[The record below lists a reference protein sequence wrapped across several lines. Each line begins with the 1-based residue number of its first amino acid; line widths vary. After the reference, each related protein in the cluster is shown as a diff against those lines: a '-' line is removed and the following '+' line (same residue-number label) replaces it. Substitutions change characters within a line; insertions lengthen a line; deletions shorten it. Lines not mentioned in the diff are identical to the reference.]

1 MPQRFKKNKP
11 LTRLDKALAAI
22 VLVVTATTGM
32 LGAAPAQAQAQVQ
45 GTWPDKPLKL
55 VVPYPA
61 GGNADNTARLLA
73 TQLGQ
78 RLGQPVVVDNRPGG
92 SGTIGAAAVAK
103 APADGYTLL
112 LDATAFTV
120 NPSLFPK
127 LPFDAVKDFAPIS
140 LVLQV
145 PLLMVVP
152 AASPFQSVADVAKAA
167 KARPGHLTYASAG
180 NGGAQ
185 HLAGELFKQ
194 GHKVAITHIPYRG
207 GAPALTDLIGGQV
220 DVMFSATTASGPFVK
235 SGKLRAL
242 AITSPRRAEGWE
254 AVPTVAESGVPGFQV
269 SEWNGLFAPAGTP
282 RPVLERLEAETRA
295 IVASPEMKK
304 RFAELGVQGVGSSAQ
319 EFSAFLKAE
328 TTKWAEVIRTA
339 GIRID

>member
-1 MPQRFKKNKP
+1 MTQILKTNRP
-11 LTRLDKALAAI
+11 LTLANKALAAMA
-22 VLVVTATTGM
+22 LVVTATAGV
-32 LGAAPAQAQAQVQ
+32 LSAAPAQAQ

-78 RLGQPVVVDNRPGG
+78 RLGQQVVVDNRPGG

-127 LPFDAVKDFAPIS
+127 LPFDAAKDFAPIS

-152 AASPFQSVADVAKAA
+152 ANSPFQSVADLVKAA

-194 GHKVAITHIPYRG
+194 GQKVAITHIPYRG

-235 SGKLRAL
+235 SGKLRPL
-242 AITSPRRAEGWE
+242 AISSPRRVEGWE
-254 AVPTVAESGVPGFQV
+254 SVPTVAESGVPGFQV

-295 IVASPEMKK
+295 IVTSPEMKK

-319 EFSAFLKAE
+319 EFSSFLKAE
-328 TTKWAEVIRTA
+328 TTKWAEVIRTS
-339 GIRID
+339 GIRMD

>member
-1 MPQRFKKNKP
+1 MTQILKTNRP
-11 LTRLDKALAAI
+11 LTLANKALAAMA
-22 VLVVTATTGM
+22 LVVTATAGV
-32 LGAAPAQAQAQVQ
+32 LSAAPAQAQ

-73 TQLGQ
+73 TQLGH
-78 RLGQPVVVDNRPGG
+78 RLGQQVVVDNRPGG

-127 LPFDAVKDFAPIS
+127 LPFDAAKDFAPIS

-152 AASPFQSVADVAKAA
+152 ANSPFQSVADVAKAA
-167 KARPGHLTYASAG
+167 RARPGHLTYASAG

-194 GHKVAITHIPYRG
+194 GQKVAITHIPYRG

-220 DVMFSATTASGPFVK
+220 DMMFSATTASGPFVK

-242 AITSPRRAEGWE
+242 AISSPRRVEGWE
-254 AVPTVAESGVPGFQV
+254 SVPTVAESGVPGFQV

-319 EFSAFLKAE
+319 EFSSFLKAE
-328 TTKWAEVIRTA
+328 TTKWAEVIRTS
-339 GIRID
+339 GIRMD

>member
-1 MPQRFKKNKP
+1 MTQILKTNRP
-11 LTRLDKALAAI
+11 LTLANKALAAMA
-22 VLVVTATTGM
+22 LVVTATAGV
-32 LGAAPAQAQAQVQ
+32 LSAAPAQAQ

-78 RLGQPVVVDNRPGG
+78 RLGQQVVVDNRPGG

-127 LPFDAVKDFAPIS
+127 LPFDAAKDFAPIS

-152 AASPFQSVADVAKAA
+152 ANSPFQSVADVAKAA
-167 KARPGHLTYASAG
+167 RARPGHLTYASAG

-194 GHKVAITHIPYRG
+194 GQKVAITHIPYRG

-235 SGKLRAL
+235 SGKLRPL
-242 AITSPRRAEGWE
+242 AISSPRRVEGWE
-254 AVPTVAESGVPGFQV
+254 SVPTVAESGVPGFQV

-295 IVASPEMKK
+295 IVTSPEMKK

-319 EFSAFLKAE
+319 EFSSFLKAE
-328 TTKWAEVIRTA
+328 TTKWAEVIRTS
-339 GIRID
+339 GIRMD

>member
-1 MPQRFKKNKP
+1 MIQIFKSNRP
-11 LTRLDKALAAI
+11 LTLVNKALAAM
-22 VLVVTATTGM
+22 VLVVTATAGVLSAT
-32 LGAAPAQAQAQVQ
+32 PAQAQ

-78 RLGQPVVVDNRPGG
+78 RLGQQVVVDNRPGG
-92 SGTIGAAAVAK
+92 SGTIGAAVVAK

-127 LPFDAVKDFAPIS
+127 LPFDAAKDFAPIS

-152 AASPFQSVADVAKAA
+152 ANSPFQSVADVAKAA
-167 KARPGHLTYASAG
+167 RARPGHLTYASAG

-194 GHKVAITHIPYRG
+194 GQKVAITHIPYRG

-220 DVMFSATTASGPFVK
+220 NLMFSATTASGPFVK

-242 AITSPRRAEGWE
+242 AISSPRRVEGWE
-254 AVPTVAESGVPGFQV
+254 SVPTVAESGVPGFQV

-319 EFSAFLKAE
+319 EFSSFLKAE
-328 TTKWAEVIRTA
+328 TTKWAEVIRTS
-339 GIRID
+339 GIRMD

>member
-1 MPQRFKKNKP
+1 MQQNFKKNRP
-11 LTRLDKALAAI
+11 IALVNKALAAM
-22 VLVVTATTGM
+22 VLVVTCAAGT
-32 LGAAPAQAQAQVQ
+32 LGAAPAQAQ

-78 RLGQPVVVDNRPGG
+78 RLGQQVVVDNRPGG

-127 LPFDAVKDFAPIS
+127 LPFDAAKDFAPIS

-152 AASPFQSVADVAKAA
+152 ANSPFQSVADVAKAA
-167 KARPGHLTYASAG
+167 RARPGHLTYASAG

-194 GHKVAITHIPYRG
+194 GQKVAITHIPYRG

-220 DVMFSATTASGPFVK
+220 DLMFSATTASGPFVK

-242 AITSPRRAEGWE
+242 AISSPRRVEGWE
-254 AVPTVAESGVPGFQV
+254 SVPTVAESGVPGFQV

-282 RPVLERLEAETRA
+282 RPVLERLEAEARA

-328 TTKWAEVIRTA
+328 TTKWAAVIRTS
-339 GIRID
+339 GIRMD

>member
-1 MPQRFKKNKP
+1 M
-11 LTRLDKALAAI
+11 RLLSWGRGVWGLAGLL
-22 VLVVTATTGM
+22 VLAS
-32 LGAAPAQAQAQVQ
+32 AAQAQAN
-45 GTWPDKPLKL
+45 WPDRPVRVIVPFPASGATDL
-55 VVPYPA
+55 V
-61 GGNADNTARLLA
+61 ARVV
-73 TQLGQ
+73 TQRVAAALGQ
-78 RLGQPVVVDNRPGG
+78 QVVVDNRPGG
-92 SGTIGAAAVAK
+92 SGTIGAAVVAK

-127 LPFDAVKDFAPIS
+127 LPFDAAKDFAPIS

-152 AASPFQSVADVAKAA
+152 ANSPFQSVADVAKAA
-167 KARPGHLTYASAG
+167 RARPGHLTYASAG

-194 GHKVAITHIPYRG
+194 GQKVAITHIPYRG

-242 AITSPRRAEGWE
+242 AISSPRRVEG
-254 AVPTVAESGVPGFQV
+254 
-269 SEWNGLFAPAGTP
+269 
-282 RPVLERLEAETRA
+282 
-295 IVASPEMKK
+295 
-304 RFAELGVQGVGSSAQ
+304 
-319 EFSAFLKAE
+319 
-328 TTKWAEVIRTA
+328 
-339 GIRID
+339 

>member
-1 MPQRFKKNKP
+1 MIQILKTNRP
-11 LTRLDKALAAI
+11 LTLANKALAAMA
-22 VLVVTATTGM
+22 LVVTATAGV
-32 LGAAPAQAQAQVQ
+32 LSAAPAQAQ

-73 TQLGQ
+73 TQLGH
-78 RLGQPVVVDNRPGG
+78 RLGQQVVVDNRPGG
-92 SGTIGAAAVAK
+92 SGTIGAAVVAK

-127 LPFDAVKDFAPIS
+127 LPFDAAKDFAPIS

-152 AASPFQSVADVAKAA
+152 ANSPFQSVADVAKAA
-167 KARPGHLTYASAG
+167 RARPGHLTYASAG

-194 GHKVAITHIPYRG
+194 GQKVAMTHIPYRG

-220 DVMFSATTASGPFVK
+220 DLMFSATTASGPFVK

-242 AITSPRRAEGWE
+242 AISSPRRVEGWE
-254 AVPTVAESGVPGFQV
+254 SVPTVAESGVPGFQV

-319 EFSAFLKAE
+319 EFSSFLKAE
-328 TTKWAEVIRTA
+328 TTKWAEVIRTS
-339 GIRID
+339 GIRMD

>member
-1 MPQRFKKNKP
+1 MTQILKTNRP
-11 LTRLDKALAAI
+11 LTLANKALAAMA
-22 VLVVTATTGM
+22 LVVTATAGV
-32 LGAAPAQAQAQVQ
+32 LSAAPAQAQ

-73 TQLGQ
+73 TQLGH
-78 RLGQPVVVDNRPGG
+78 RLGQQVVVDNRPGG

-127 LPFDAVKDFAPIS
+127 LPFDAAKDFAPIS

-152 AASPFQSVADVAKAA
+152 ANSPFQSVADVAKAA

-194 GHKVAITHIPYRG
+194 GQKVAITHIPYRG

-220 DVMFSATTASGPFVK
+220 NLMFSATTASGPFVK

-242 AITSPRRAEGWE
+242 AISSPRRVEGWE
-254 AVPTVAESGVPGFQV
+254 SVPTVAESGVPGFQV

-319 EFSAFLKAE
+319 EFSSFLKAE
-328 TTKWAEVIRTA
+328 TTKWAEVIRTS
-339 GIRID
+339 GIRMD

>member
-1 MPQRFKKNKP
+1 MTQILKTNRP
-11 LTRLDKALAAI
+11 LTLANKALAAMA
-22 VLVVTATTGM
+22 LVVTATAGV
-32 LGAAPAQAQAQVQ
+32 LSAAPAQAQ

-78 RLGQPVVVDNRPGG
+78 RLGQQVVVDNRPGG

-127 LPFDAVKDFAPIS
+127 LPFDAAKDFAPIS

-152 AASPFQSVADVAKAA
+152 ANSPFQSVADVAKAA
-167 KARPGHLTYASAG
+167 RARPGHLTYASAG

-194 GHKVAITHIPYRG
+194 GQKVALTHIPYRG

-220 DVMFSATTASGPFVK
+220 DLMFSATTASGPFVK

-242 AITSPRRAEGWE
+242 AISSPRRVEGWE
-254 AVPTVAESGVPGFQV
+254 SVPTVAESGVPGFQV

-328 TTKWAEVIRTA
+328 TTKWAEVIRTS
-339 GIRID
+339 GIRMD

>member
-1 MPQRFKKNKP
+1 MRKIEPKRPFALAHQ
-11 LTRLDKALAAI
+11 ALAAI
-22 VLVVTATTGM
+22 SFACLAVAALPVHAQ
-32 LGAAPAQAQAQVQ
+32 GA
-45 GTWPDKPLKL
+45 WPDKPIKL
-55 VVPYPA
+55 VVPYPP

-73 TQLGQ
+73 TQLSS
-78 RLGQPVVVDNRPGG
+78 RLGQQVVVDNRPGG

-103 APADGYTLL
+103 AAPDGYTLL

-120 NPSLFPK
+120 NPSLFAK
-127 LPFDAVKDFAPIS
+127 LPYDAAKDFTPIS

-152 AASPFQSVADVAKAA
+152 ASSPLQSIADVAQAA
-167 KARPGHLTYASAG
+167 HAQPGRVTYASAG

-185 HLAGELFKQ
+185 HLAGELYKQ
-194 GHKVAITHIPYRG
+194 GAKVSMTHIPYRG

-242 AITSPRRAEGWE
+242 AITSARRSEGWE
-254 AVPTVAESGVPGFQV
+254 QVPTVAESGVPGFQV
-269 SEWNGLFAPAGTP
+269 NEWNGLFAPAGTP
-282 RPVLERLEAETRA
+282 QPVLQRLETETRA

-319 EFSAFLKAE
+319 EFAAFVNAE
-328 TTKWAEVIRTA
+328 TAQWARVIRTS

>member
-1 MPQRFKKNKP
+1 MIQILKTNRP
-11 LTRLDKALAAI
+11 LTLANKALAAMA
-22 VLVVTATTGM
+22 LVVTATAGV
-32 LGAAPAQAQAQVQ
+32 LSAAPAQAQ

-78 RLGQPVVVDNRPGG
+78 RLGQQVVVDNRPGG

-127 LPFDAVKDFAPIS
+127 LPFDAAKDFAPIS

-152 AASPFQSVADVAKAA
+152 ANSPFQSVADVAKAA
-167 KARPGHLTYASAG
+167 RARPGHLTYASAG

-194 GHKVAITHIPYRG
+194 GQKVAITHIPYRG

-220 DVMFSATTASGPFVK
+220 NLMFSATTASGPFVK

-242 AITSPRRAEGWE
+242 AISSPRRVEGWE
-254 AVPTVAESGVPGFQV
+254 SVPTVAESGVPGFQV

-328 TTKWAEVIRTA
+328 TTKWAEVIRTS
-339 GIRID
+339 GIRMD

>member
-1 MPQRFKKNKP
+1 MIQIFKSNRP
-11 LTRLDKALAAI
+11 LTLVNKALAAM
-22 VLVVTATTGM
+22 VLVVTATAGV
-32 LGAAPAQAQAQVQ
+32 LSAAPAQAQGA
-45 GTWPDKPLKL
+45 WPDKPLKL

-78 RLGQPVVVDNRPGG
+78 RLGQQVVVDNRPGG
-92 SGTIGAAAVAK
+92 SGTIGAAVVAK

-127 LPFDAVKDFAPIS
+127 LPFDAAKDFAPIS

-152 AASPFQSVADVAKAA
+152 ANSPFQSVADVAKAA
-167 KARPGHLTYASAG
+167 RARPGHLTYASAG

-194 GHKVAITHIPYRG
+194 GQKVAITHIPYRG

-242 AITSPRRAEGWE
+242 AISSPRRVEGWE
-254 AVPTVAESGVPGFQV
+254 SVPTVAESGVPGFQV

-319 EFSAFLKAE
+319 EFSSFLKAE
-328 TTKWAEVIRTA
+328 TTKWAEVIRTS
-339 GIRID
+339 GIRMD

>member
-1 MPQRFKKNKP
+1 MTQILKTNRP
-11 LTRLDKALAAI
+11 LTLANKALAAMA
-22 VLVVTATTGM
+22 LVVTATAGV
-32 LGAAPAQAQAQVQ
+32 LSAAPAQAQ

-78 RLGQPVVVDNRPGG
+78 RLGQQVVVDNRPGG

-127 LPFDAVKDFAPIS
+127 LPFDAAKDFAPIS

-152 AASPFQSVADVAKAA
+152 ANSPFQSVADLAKAA
-167 KARPGHLTYASAG
+167 RARPGHLTYASAG

-194 GHKVAITHIPYRG
+194 GQKVAITHIPYRG

-220 DVMFSATTASGPFVK
+220 DMMFSATTASGPFVK

-242 AITSPRRAEGWE
+242 AISSPRRVEGWE
-254 AVPTVAESGVPGFQV
+254 SVPTVAESGVPGFQV

-319 EFSAFLKAE
+319 EFSSFLKAE
-328 TTKWAEVIRTA
+328 TTKWAEVIRTS
-339 GIRID
+339 GIRMD

>member
-1 MPQRFKKNKP
+1 MQFNKKR
-11 LTRLDKALAAI
+11 RLALVQQALAAI
-22 VLVVTATTGM
+22 SLVAIG
-32 LGAAPAQAQAQVQ
+32 LPAQAQN
-45 GTWPDKPLKL
+45 WPERPIKL

-73 TQLGQ
+73 TQLSD
-78 RLGQPVVVDNRPGG
+78 RLGQQVVVDNRPGG

-120 NPSLFPK
+120 NPSLFAK
-127 LPFDAVKDFAPIS
+127 LPFDAAKDFAPIS
-140 LVLQV
+140 LVMQA
-145 PLLMVVP
+145 PLLLVVP
-152 AASPFQSVADVAKAA
+152 AASPFKTVADVVQAA
-167 KARPGHLTYASAG
+167 KARPGQLTYASAG

-194 GHKVAITHIPYRG
+194 GAKVSMTHIPYRG

-220 DVMFSATTASGPFVK
+220 DLMFSATTASGPFVK

-242 AITSPRRAEGWE
+242 AISSARRTPGWE
-254 AVPTVAESGVPGFQV
+254 QVPTVAESGLKGFQV
-269 SEWNGLFAPAGTP
+269 NEWNGLFAPAGTP
-282 RPVLERLEAETRA
+282 QPILQRLETETRA
-295 IVASPEMKK
+295 IVAGPEMKK

-319 EFSAFLKAE
+319 EFKSFVQSE
-328 TTKWAEVIRTA
+328 TAKWAAVIRTS
-339 GIRID
+339 GIRMD

>member
-1 MPQRFKKNKP
+1 MIQIFKSNRP
-11 LTRLDKALAAI
+11 LTLLNKALAAM
-22 VLVVTATTGM
+22 VLVVTATAGV
-32 LGAAPAQAQAQVQ
+32 LGAAPAQAQGA
-45 GTWPDKPLKL
+45 WPDKPLKL

-78 RLGQPVVVDNRPGG
+78 RLGQQVVVDNRPGG
-92 SGTIGAAAVAK
+92 SGTIGAAVVAK

-127 LPFDAVKDFAPIS
+127 LPFDATKDFAPIS

-152 AASPFQSVADVAKAA
+152 ANSPFQSVADLVKAA

-194 GHKVAITHIPYRG
+194 GQKVAMTHIPYRG

-242 AITSPRRAEGWE
+242 AISSPRRVEGWE
-254 AVPTVAESGVPGFQV
+254 SVPTVAESGVPGFQV

-282 RPVLERLEAETRA
+282 RPVLERLEAEARA

-304 RFAELGVQGVGSSAQ
+304 RFAELGVQGVDSSAQ
-319 EFSAFLKAE
+319 EFSSFLKAE
-328 TTKWAEVIRTA
+328 TTKWAEVIRTS
-339 GIRID
+339 GIRMD

>member
-1 MPQRFKKNKP
+1 MIQILKTNRP
-11 LTRLDKALAAI
+11 LTLANKALAAMA
-22 VLVVTATTGM
+22 LVVTATAGV
-32 LGAAPAQAQAQVQ
+32 LSAAPAQAQ

-78 RLGQPVVVDNRPGG
+78 RLGQQVVVDNRPGG

-127 LPFDAVKDFAPIS
+127 LPFDAAKDFAPIS

-152 AASPFQSVADVAKAA
+152 ANSPFQSVADVAKAA
-167 KARPGHLTYASAG
+167 RARPGHLTYASAG

-194 GHKVAITHIPYRG
+194 GQKVAITHIPYRG

-220 DVMFSATTASGPFVK
+220 DLMFSATTASGPFVK

-242 AITSPRRAEGWE
+242 AISSPRRVEGWE
-254 AVPTVAESGVPGFQV
+254 SVPTVAESGVSGFQV

-339 GIRID
+339 GIRMD

>member
-1 MPQRFKKNKP
+1 MTQILKTNRP
-11 LTRLDKALAAI
+11 LTLANKALAAMA
-22 VLVVTATTGM
+22 LVVTATAGV
-32 LGAAPAQAQAQVQ
+32 LSAAPAQAQ

-78 RLGQPVVVDNRPGG
+78 RLGQQVVVDNRPGG
-92 SGTIGAAAVAK
+92 SGTIGAAVVAK

-127 LPFDAVKDFAPIS
+127 LPFDAAKDFAPIS

-145 PLLMVVP
+145 PLLMVVS
-152 AASPFQSVADVAKAA
+152 ANSPFQSVADVAKAA

-194 GHKVAITHIPYRG
+194 GQKVAITHIPYRG

-220 DVMFSATTASGPFVK
+220 DLMFSATTASGPFVK

-242 AITSPRRAEGWE
+242 AISSPRRVEGWE
-254 AVPTVAESGVPGFQV
+254 SVPTVAESGVPGFQV

-319 EFSAFLKAE
+319 EFSSFLKAE
-328 TTKWAEVIRTA
+328 TTKWAEVIRSS
-339 GIRID
+339 GIRMD

>member
-1 MPQRFKKNKP
+1 MIQIFKTNRP
-11 LTRLDKALAAI
+11 LTLANKALAAMA
-22 VLVVTATTGM
+22 LVVTATAGV
-32 LGAAPAQAQAQVQ
+32 LSAAPAQAQ

-78 RLGQPVVVDNRPGG
+78 RLGQQVVVDNRPGG

-127 LPFDAVKDFAPIS
+127 LPFDAAKDFAPIS

-152 AASPFQSVADVAKAA
+152 ANSPFQSVADVAKAA
-167 KARPGHLTYASAG
+167 RARPGHLTYASAG

-194 GHKVAITHIPYRG
+194 GQKVAITHIPYRG

-220 DVMFSATTASGPFVK
+220 DMMFSATTASGPFVK

-242 AITSPRRAEGWE
+242 AISSPRRVEGWE
-254 AVPTVAESGVPGFQV
+254 SVPTVAESGVPGFQV

-319 EFSAFLKAE
+319 EFSSFLKAE
-328 TTKWAEVIRTA
+328 TTKWAEVIRTS
-339 GIRID
+339 GIRMD

>member
-1 MPQRFKKNKP
+1 MTQILKTNRP
-11 LTRLDKALAAI
+11 LTLANKALAAMA
-22 VLVVTATTGM
+22 LVVTATAGV
-32 LGAAPAQAQAQVQ
+32 LSAAPAQAQ

-73 TQLGQ
+73 TQLGH
-78 RLGQPVVVDNRPGG
+78 RLGQQVVVDNRPGG

-127 LPFDAVKDFAPIS
+127 LPFDAAKDFAPIS

-152 AASPFQSVADVAKAA
+152 ANSPFQSVADVAKAA
-167 KARPGHLTYASAG
+167 RARPGHLTYASAG

-194 GHKVAITHIPYRG
+194 GQKVAITHIPYRG

-242 AITSPRRAEGWE
+242 AISSPRRVEGWE
-254 AVPTVAESGVPGFQV
+254 SVPTAAESGVPGFQV

-319 EFSAFLKAE
+319 EFSSFLKAE
-328 TTKWAEVIRTA
+328 TTKWAEVIRTS
-339 GIRID
+339 GIRMD

>member
-1 MPQRFKKNKP
+1 MIRIFKTNRP
-11 LTRLDKALAAI
+11 LAPVNKALAAM
-22 VLVVTATTGM
+22 VLVVTATAGV
-32 LGAAPAQAQAQVQ
+32 LSAAPAQAQGA
-45 GTWPDKPLKL
+45 WPDKPLKL

-78 RLGQPVVVDNRPGG
+78 RLGQQVVVDNRPGG
-92 SGTIGAAAVAK
+92 SGTIGAAVVAK

-127 LPFDAVKDFAPIS
+127 LPFDAAKDFAPIS

-152 AASPFQSVADVAKAA
+152 ANSPFQSVADLVKAA

-194 GHKVAITHIPYRG
+194 GQKVAITHIPYRG

-242 AITSPRRAEGWE
+242 AISSPRRVEGWE
-254 AVPTVAESGVPGFQV
+254 SVPTVAESGVPGFQV

-304 RFAELGVQGVGSSAQ
+304 RLAELGVQGVGSSAQ

-328 TTKWAEVIRTA
+328 TTKWAEVIRTS
-339 GIRID
+339 GIRMD

>member
-1 MPQRFKKNKP
+1 MIQILKTNRP
-11 LTRLDKALAAI
+11 LTLANKALAAMA
-22 VLVVTATTGM
+22 LVVTATAGV
-32 LGAAPAQAQAQVQ
+32 LSAAPAQAQ

-73 TQLGQ
+73 TQLGH
-78 RLGQPVVVDNRPGG
+78 RLGQQVVVDNRPGG

-127 LPFDAVKDFAPIS
+127 LPFDAAKDFAPIS

-152 AASPFQSVADVAKAA
+152 ANSPFQSVADVAKAA
-167 KARPGHLTYASAG
+167 RARPGHLTYASAG

-194 GHKVAITHIPYRG
+194 GQKVAITHIPYRG

-220 DVMFSATTASGPFVK
+220 NLMFSATTASGPFVK

-242 AITSPRRAEGWE
+242 AISSPRRVEGWE
-254 AVPTVAESGVPGFQV
+254 SVPTVAESGVPGFQV

-282 RPVLERLEAETRA
+282 RPVLERLEAEARA

-319 EFSAFLKAE
+319 EFSSFLKAE
-328 TTKWAEVIRTA
+328 TTKWAEVIRTS
-339 GIRID
+339 GIRMD

>member
-1 MPQRFKKNKP
+1 MTQILKTNRP
-11 LTRLDKALAAI
+11 LTLANKALAAMA
-22 VLVVTATTGM
+22 LVVTATAGV
-32 LGAAPAQAQAQVQ
+32 LSAAPAQAQ

-61 GGNADNTARLLA
+61 GGNTDNTARLLA

-78 RLGQPVVVDNRPGG
+78 RLGQQVVVDNRPGG

-127 LPFDAVKDFAPIS
+127 LPFDAAKDFAPIS

-152 AASPFQSVADVAKAA
+152 ANSPFQSVADLAKAA
-167 KARPGHLTYASAG
+167 RARPGHLTYASAG

-194 GHKVAITHIPYRG
+194 GQKVAITHIPYRG

-220 DVMFSATTASGPFVK
+220 DMMFSATTASGPFVK

-242 AITSPRRAEGWE
+242 AISSPRRVEGWE
-254 AVPTVAESGVPGFQV
+254 SVPTVAESGVPGFQV

-282 RPVLERLEAETRA
+282 RPVLERLEAEARA

-319 EFSAFLKAE
+319 EFSSFLKAE
-328 TTKWAEVIRTA
+328 TTKWAEVIRTS
-339 GIRID
+339 GIRMD

>member
-1 MPQRFKKNKP
+1 MIQILKTNRP
-11 LTRLDKALAAI
+11 LTLANKALAAMA
-22 VLVVTATTGM
+22 LVVTATAGV
-32 LGAAPAQAQAQVQ
+32 LSAAPAQAQ

-78 RLGQPVVVDNRPGG
+78 RLGQQVVVDNRPGG

-127 LPFDAVKDFAPIS
+127 LPFDATKDFAPIS

-152 AASPFQSVADVAKAA
+152 ANSPFQSVADVAKAA
-167 KARPGHLTYASAG
+167 RARPGHLTYASAG

-194 GHKVAITHIPYRG
+194 GQKVAITHIPYRG

-220 DVMFSATTASGPFVK
+220 DLMFSATTASGPFVK

-242 AITSPRRAEGWE
+242 AISSPRRVEGWE
-254 AVPTVAESGVPGFQV
+254 SVPTVAESGVPGFQV

-319 EFSAFLKAE
+319 EFSAFLKTE
-328 TTKWAEVIRTA
+328 STKWDEVIRTS
-339 GIRID
+339 GIRMD

>member
-1 MPQRFKKNKP
+1 MKFDKKRRLVLMQQA
-11 LTRLDKALAAI
+11 LTAI
-22 VLVVTATTGM
+22 SLVAIG
-32 LGAAPAQAQAQVQ
+32 LPAQAQN
-45 GTWPDKPLKL
+45 WPERPIKL

-73 TQLGQ
+73 TQLSG
-78 RLGQPVVVDNRPGG
+78 RLGQQVVVDNRPGG

-120 NPSLFPK
+120 NPSLFAK
-127 LPFDAVKDFAPIS
+127 LPFDAAKDFAPIS
-140 LVLQV
+140 LVMQA
-145 PLLMVVP
+145 PLLLVVP
-152 AASPFQSVADVAKAA
+152 AASPFKTVADVVQAA
-167 KARPGHLTYASAG
+167 KSKPGRLTYASAG

-194 GHKVAITHIPYRG
+194 GAKVSMTHIPYRG

-220 DVMFSATTASGPFVK
+220 DLMFSATTASGPFVK

-242 AITSPRRAEGWE
+242 AISSAQRTPGWE
-254 AVPTVAESGVPGFQV
+254 QLPTMAESGLKGFQV
-269 SEWNGLFAPAGTP
+269 NEWNGLFAPAGTP
-282 RPVLERLEAETRA
+282 QPVLQRLETETRA

-319 EFSAFLKAE
+319 EFKSFVQSE
-328 TTKWAEVIRTA
+328 TAKWAGVIRTS
-339 GIRID
+339 GIRMD

>member
-1 MPQRFKKNKP
+1 MIQILKTNRP
-11 LTRLDKALAAI
+11 LTLANKALVAMA
-22 VLVVTATTGM
+22 LVVTATAGV
-32 LGAAPAQAQAQVQ
+32 LSAAPAQAQ

-78 RLGQPVVVDNRPGG
+78 RLGQQVVVDNRPGG
-92 SGTIGAAAVAK
+92 SGTIGAAVVAK

-127 LPFDAVKDFAPIS
+127 LPFDAAKDFAPIS

-152 AASPFQSVADVAKAA
+152 ANSPFQSVADVTKAA
-167 KARPGHLTYASAG
+167 RARPGHLTYASAG

-194 GHKVAITHIPYRG
+194 GQKVAITHIPYRG

-220 DVMFSATTASGPFVK
+220 DMMFSATTASGPFVK

-242 AITSPRRAEGWE
+242 AISSPRRVEGWE
-254 AVPTVAESGVPGFQV
+254 SVPTAAESGVPGFQV

-319 EFSAFLKAE
+319 EFSSFLKAE
-328 TTKWAEVIRTA
+328 TTKWAEVIRSS
-339 GIRID
+339 GIRMD

>member
-1 MPQRFKKNKP
+1 MNTGFKPKRPAALINQ
-11 LTRLDKALAAI
+11 ALAAI
-22 VLVVTATTGM
+22 SLVVMGATAALPALAQTG
-32 LGAAPAQAQAQVQ
+32 
-45 GTWPDKPLKL
+45 WPDKPIKL

-73 TQLGQ
+73 TQLSG

-127 LPFDAVKDFAPIS
+127 LPFDAAKDFVPIS
-140 LVLQV
+140 LVMQA
-145 PLLMVVP
+145 PLLLVVP
-152 AASPFQSVADVAKAA
+152 AASPLQSVADVVKAA
-167 KARPGHLTYASAG
+167 RARPGQLTYASAG

-194 GHKVAITHIPYRG
+194 GEKISLTHIPYRG

-220 DVMFSATTASGPFVK
+220 DLMFSATTASGPFVK
-235 SGKLRAL
+235 GGKLRAL
-242 AITSPRRAEGWE
+242 AITSARRVEGWE
-254 AVPTVAESGVPGFQV
+254 PVPTVAEAGVPGFQV
-269 SEWNGLFAPAGTP
+269 HEWNGLFAPAGTP
-282 RPVLERLEAETRA
+282 PPVLQRLEAETRA

-304 RFAELGVQGVGSSAQ
+304 HFAELGVQGVGSSAA
-319 EFSAFLKAE
+319 EFQAFVKAE
-328 TTKWAEVIRTA
+328 TAQWAGVIRTS
-339 GIRID
+339 GIRLD

>member
-1 MPQRFKKNKP
+1 MQEDFKKNRP
-11 LTRLDKALAAI
+11 LQRLHKALAAT
-22 VLVVTATTGM
+22 LLLAS
-32 LGAAPAQAQAQVQ
+32 AAVGPLPAHAQGV
-45 GTWPDKPLKL
+45 WPDKPLKL

-61 GGNADNTARLLA
+61 GGNADSTARLLA
-73 TQLGQ
+73 THLGQ

-92 SGTIGAAAVAK
+92 SGTLGAAAVAK
-103 APADGYTLL
+103 ALADGYTLL

-120 NPSLFPK
+120 NPSLFAK
-127 LPFDAVKDFAPIS
+127 LPFDAAKDFAPIS

-152 AASPFQSVADVAKAA
+152 AASPLHSVADVIKAA
-167 KARPGHLTYASAG
+167 RARPGHLTYASAG

-194 GHKVAITHIPYRG
+194 GQKLAMTHIPYRG

-220 DVMFSATTASGPFVK
+220 DVMFSATPASGPFVK

-242 AITSPRRAEGWE
+242 AITSARRAEGWE
-254 AVPTVAESGVPGFQV
+254 AVPTVAESGLPGFQV

-295 IVASPEMKK
+295 IVASPEVAK
-304 RFAELGVQGVGSSAQ
+304 RFAELGVQGVGSSAPQ
-319 EFSAFLKAE
+319 FSAFLKTE
-328 TTKWAEVIRTA
+328 TAQWAAVVRTS
-339 GIRID
+339 GLRLD

>member
-1 MPQRFKKNKP
+1 MK
-11 LTRLDKALAAI
+11 LDKKRRLVLMQQALAAI
-22 VLVVTATTGM
+22 SLVAIG
-32 LGAAPAQAQAQVQ
+32 LPAQAQN
-45 GTWPDKPLKL
+45 WPERPIKL

-73 TQLGQ
+73 TQLSG
-78 RLGQPVVVDNRPGG
+78 RLGQQVVVDNRPGG

-120 NPSLFPK
+120 NPSLFAK
-127 LPFDAVKDFAPIS
+127 LPFDAAKDFAPIS
-140 LVLQV
+140 LVMQA
-145 PLLMVVP
+145 PLLLVVP
-152 AASPFQSVADVAKAA
+152 AASPFKTVADVVQAA
-167 KARPGHLTYASAG
+167 KSKPGRLTYASAG

-194 GHKVAITHIPYRG
+194 GAKVSMTHIPYRG
-207 GAPALTDLIGGQV
+207 GAPALTDLIGAQV
-220 DVMFSATTASGPFVK
+220 DLMFSATTASGPFVK

-242 AITSPRRAEGWE
+242 AITSAQRTPGWE
-254 AVPTVAESGVPGFQV
+254 QLPTMAESGLKGFQV
-269 SEWNGLFAPAGTP
+269 NEWNGLFAPAGTP
-282 RPVLERLEAETRA
+282 QPVLQRLETETRA

-319 EFSAFLKAE
+319 EFKSFVQSE
-328 TTKWAEVIRTA
+328 TAKWAGVIRTS
-339 GIRID
+339 GIRMD

>member
-1 MPQRFKKNKP
+1 MTQILKTNRP
-11 LTRLDKALAAI
+11 LTLANKALAAMA
-22 VLVVTATTGM
+22 LVVTATAGV
-32 LGAAPAQAQAQVQ
+32 LSAAPAQAQ

-78 RLGQPVVVDNRPGG
+78 RLGQQVVVDNRPGG

-127 LPFDAVKDFAPIS
+127 LPFDAAKDFAPIS

-145 PLLMVVP
+145 PLLMVVS
-152 AASPFQSVADVAKAA
+152 ANSPFQSVADVAKAA

-194 GHKVAITHIPYRG
+194 GQKVAITHIPYRG

-220 DVMFSATTASGPFVK
+220 DMMFSATTASGPFVK

-242 AITSPRRAEGWE
+242 AISSPRRVEGWE
-254 AVPTVAESGVPGFQV
+254 SVPTVAESGVPGFQV

-319 EFSAFLKAE
+319 EFSSFLKAE
-328 TTKWAEVIRTA
+328 TTKWAEVIRSS
-339 GIRID
+339 GIRMD